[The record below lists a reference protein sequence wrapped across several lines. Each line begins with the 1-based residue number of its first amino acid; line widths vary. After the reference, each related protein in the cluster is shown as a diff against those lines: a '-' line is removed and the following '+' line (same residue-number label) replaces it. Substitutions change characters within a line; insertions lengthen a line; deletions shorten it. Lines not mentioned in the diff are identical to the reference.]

1 MDLAVLWN
9 HSVEMKDSEKQD
21 KYIDLFKMTVV
32 PVVIGVLG
40 TMLNRQRNWKS
51 VNFWNYQTNE
61 ILEYWKDTWSTEE
74 K

>member
-1 MDLAVLWN
+1 MDLAVRWN

-21 KYIDLFKMTVV
+21 KYLNLLKMTVV

-40 TMLNRQRNWKS
+40 IMLNRQRNWKS

-61 ILEYWKDTWSTEE
+61 ILEYWKAIWSTEE